1 MKVKELVDSL
11 RDTLTKSE
19 DYRLFDILHDVN
31 AEEQVDKRGDTVGD
45 EEAQTLKGQ
54 NGDLKAKVVVETW
67 ASRGGA

>member
-1 MKVKELVDSL
+1 MDCC
-11 RDTLTKSE
+11 
-19 DYRLFDILHDVN
+19 YILHDVN